1 MSCPCNLAL
10 RFLTNK
16 WLPSVRVW
24 MCFIFWQRASVVKHL
39 RDFHSE
45 VQAFCSLE
53 AQVAQRTV
61 ALEAARNTQTPTEV
75 AVVHHPQERLAVVE
89 GRAQPPGAPV
99 KPPQRGQ
106 DAVQWVAEEAGH
118 EDCSTKVSH
127 RREGLVRK
135 DAERKQICGNNKLK

>member
-1 MSCPCNLAL
+1 M
-10 RFLTNK
+10 
-16 WLPSVRVW
+16 
-24 MCFIFWQRASVVKHL
+24 VKHL